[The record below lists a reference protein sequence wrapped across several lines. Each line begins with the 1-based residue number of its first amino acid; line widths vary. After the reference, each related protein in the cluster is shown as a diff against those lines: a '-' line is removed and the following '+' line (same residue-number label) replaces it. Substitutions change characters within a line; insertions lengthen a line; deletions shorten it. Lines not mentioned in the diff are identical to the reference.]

1 VLPKVSIRQQTK
13 LSSIFQQ
20 ANISI
25 VAAGFNNQIKFIKAS
40 PTNANCN
47 SNIQNAIFLTV

>member
-13 LSSIFQQ
+13 LSSVFQQ